1 MQASSAVPQAQRPID
16 RDQIAAIERLIRP
29 YVRHTPIITVDAHD
43 FGLDALPLVMK
54 LEFLQHTGSFKPRGA
69 FANLLTRPAPAA
81 GVAAASGGNHGA
93 AVAYAAM
100 RLGIRATIFVPHI
113 TSPAKIE
120 RIRGYGAELV
130 VAGDRYAD
138 ALAAS
143 EDFVTRSGALAIHA
157 YDQAETMVGQGTVGL
172 EIEDDAPKID
182 TLLVAVGG
190 GGLIGGIAAW
200 YAGRIRIVA
209 VEPELA
215 PTLHDALA
223 AGSPIDAPAGGIA
236 ADSLA
241 PRRVGELMF
250 PIARRFVERSVLVSD
265 EAICSAQRTLWATLR
280 VIAEPGGAAA
290 LAALLSGTYRP
301 MRGERIA
308 VLLCGANTAGVI
320 STAAAVGQAVRARER
335 FGTSRPADDLTQIAI
350 DKY

>member
-1 MQASSAVPQAQRPID
+1 MQASPALPQTQRSID
-16 RDQIAAIERLIRP
+16 RGQIAAVERLIRP

-43 FGLDALPLVMK
+43 FGLHAPPLVMK

-81 GVAAASGGNHGA
+81 GVVAASGGNHGA

-130 VAGDRYAD
+130 VAGDCYAD

-143 EDFVTRSGALAIHA
+143 EDFVTRSGALAVHA
-157 YDQAETMVGQGTVGL
+157 YDQAETMIGQGTVGL
-172 EIEDDAPKID
+172 EIEYDVPKID

-209 VEPELA
+209 VEPELS
-215 PTLHDALA
+215 PTLHDALS
-223 AGSPIDAPAGGIA
+223 AGHPIDAPAGGIA

-250 PIARRFVERSVLVSD
+250 PIAKCFVDRSVLVAD
-265 EAICSAQRTLWATLR
+265 EAIRSAQRALWATLR
-280 VIAEPGGAAA
+280 VVAEAGGAVA
-290 LAALLSGTYRP
+290 LAALLSGAYQPTRD
-301 MRGERIA
+301 ERVA
-308 VLLCGANTAGVI
+308 VLLCGANT
-320 STAAAVGQAVRARER
+320 
-335 FGTSRPADDLTQIAI
+335 PAI
-350 DKY
+350 DFDRAGG